1 MFLLLAFF
9 ALFGPVIAGLSS
21 VATAVLLRK
30 AAPAL
35 ATVILLLISALI
47 TILLFEFQYDLGLE
61 LPDWSWMPTGAS
73 SEAATLTAACV
84 LLGLHLLTWIRWPA
98 GLRGK
103 WVTITAT
110 VFWALTTIAFVVL
123 SQLSYS
129 I

>member
-9 ALFGPVIAGLSS
+9 TLFGPIIAAA
-21 VATAVLLRK
+21 ATLVTA
-30 AAPAL
+30 
-35 ATVILLLISALI
+35 VILLKTRAVVASAMLVLIGILF

-73 SEAATLTAACV
+73 SEFATLTFSC
-84 LLGLHLLTWIRWPA
+84 LLLALHVLTWIRWPS

-103 WVTITAT
+103 WVTITAA
-110 VFWALTTIAFVVL
+110 VFWSLAVFAFMVL